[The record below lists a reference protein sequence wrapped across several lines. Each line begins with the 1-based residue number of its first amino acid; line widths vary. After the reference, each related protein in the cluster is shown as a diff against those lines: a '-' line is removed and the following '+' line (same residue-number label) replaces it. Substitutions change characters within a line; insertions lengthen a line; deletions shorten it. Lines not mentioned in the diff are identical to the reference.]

1 MEFLKEAKKLKLELI
16 KIRRHLHQ
24 HPELSNQEYKTSEY
38 IASLL
43 KKWDYKVKSGIGGA
57 GVIGLLFPSTIN
69 KQLSTKCIA
78 IRADMDALP
87 IHEET
92 EKSYASKTKGI
103 MHACGHDGNMTCA
116 LGAAKLLAA
125 HQSELTKTVKF
136 IFQPAEEVSNGAERI
151 IKAGVLKDPAVEAI
165 IGMHVYT
172 LLPAGKVGIKY
183 GQMMANVDEFTL
195 TIIGEGG
202 HGAAPHKGV
211 DAIAVAADV
220 ITALQQVVSRQ
231 TDPAD
236 PVVLTIGTINGGTQY
251 NILADKVVMKGTVRT
266 LNDKTHREMPKKIE
280 KIGRGITSAF
290 GARYQLEYKVLGVA
304 LINNDQIVDTIK
316 IAAAKILGANN
327 IVTINRASMVGE
339 DFASYLQQVSG
350 AFVYLG
356 VGNKAKGITYP
367 WHHAC
372 FDLDEEALP
381 VGAAVLAQSVWEWQ
395 SSKIVANR

>member
-1 MEFLKEAKKLKLELI
+1 MDFLKEANKLKTEMI

-24 HPELSNQEYKTSEY
+24 HPELSNKEYKTSAY

-43 KKWDYKVKSGIGGA
+43 KNWGYKVKSKIGGT
-57 GVIGLLFPSTIN
+57 GLIGLLEPPSAIRHPRT
-69 KQLSTKCIA
+69 SSIA

-87 IHEET
+87 IQEAIK
-92 EKSYASKTKGI
+92 KSFSSRSKGI

-125 HQSELTKTVKF
+125 HQSELTKPVKF
-136 IFQPAEEVSNGAERI
+136 IFQPAEEVSNGAERM
-151 IKAGVLKDPAVEAI
+151 IKAGVLKNPLVEAI

-195 TIIGEGG
+195 TIFGEGG
-202 HGAAPHKGV
+202 HGAAPHKGI
-211 DAIAVAADV
+211 DAITVAADV

-251 NILADKVVMKGTVRT
+251 NILADKVVMNGTVRT
-266 LNDKTHREMPKKIE
+266 LNDKTHQEIPKKIE
-280 KIGRGITSAF
+280 KIIRGITAAF
-290 GARYQLEYKVLGVA
+290 GARYSLEYKGLGVA
-304 LINNDQIVDTIK
+304 LVNCDQIVDAIK
-316 IAAAKILGANN
+316 NAATEILGEKN
-327 IVTINRASMVGE
+327 IITINRASMGGE
-339 DFASYLQQVSG
+339 DFASYLQQVPG
-350 AFVYLG
+350 AFFYLG

-367 WHHAC
+367 WHHSC

-381 VGAAVLAQSVWEWQ
+381 VGAAVLAQSVWSWQ
-395 SSKIVANR
+395 

>member
-1 MEFLKEAKKLKLELI
+1 MDFLKEAGKIKSELI

-24 HPELSNQEYKTSEY
+24 HPELSGQEYKTSAY

-43 KKWDYKVKSGIGGA
+43 KKWGYKVKSKVGGT
-57 GVIGLLFPSTIN
+57 GVVALLRPTAN
-69 KQLSTKCIA
+69 GQRPAVKCIA

-87 IHEET
+87 IQEAT
-92 EKSYASKTKGI
+92 KKSFSSQSKGI

-125 HQSELTKTVKF
+125 HQSELTETVKF
-136 IFQPAEEVSNGAERI
+136 IFQPAEEVSNGAERM
-151 IKAGVLKDPAVEAI
+151 IKAGVLKDPKVEAI

-195 TIIGEGG
+195 TIVGEGG
-202 HGAAPHKGV
+202 HGAAPHKGI
-211 DAIAVAADV
+211 DAITVAADV

-251 NILADKVVMKGTVRT
+251 NILADKVVMNGTVRT
-266 LNDKTHREMPKKIE
+266 LNDKTHQEMPKKIE
-280 KIGRGITSAF
+280 KIICGITAAF
-290 GARYQLEYKVLGVA
+290 GARYSLEYKGLGVA
-304 LINNDQIVDTIK
+304 LVNCDQIVDTIK
-316 IAAAKILGANN
+316 NAATEILGEKN
-327 IVTINRASMVGE
+327 IITINRASMGGE
-339 DFASYLQQVSG
+339 DFASYLQQVPG
-350 AFVYLG
+350 AFFYLG

-367 WHHAC
+367 WHHSC

-381 VGAAVLAQSVWEWQ
+381 VGAAVLAQSVWSWH
-395 SSKIVANR
+395 V

>member
-1 MEFLKEAKKLKLELI
+1 MNFLREAHKLKSELI

-24 HPELSNQEYKTSEY
+24 YPELSNKEYKTGAY

-43 KKWDYKVKSGIGGA
+43 KKWGYKVKAKIGGT
-57 GVIGLLFPSTIN
+57 GVIGVLFPSTIN
-69 KQLSTKCIA
+69 NQLSTKCIA

-87 IHEET
+87 IHEVT
-92 EKSYASKTKGI
+92 KKSFASLSKGI

-116 LGAAKLLAA
+116 LGAAKLLAV
-125 HQSELTKTVKF
+125 HQKELTKPVKF
-136 IFQPAEEVSNGAERI
+136 IFQPAEEISNGAERM
-151 IKAGVLKDPAVEAI
+151 IKAGALKDPLVEVI

-172 LLPAGKVGIKY
+172 LLPVGKIGLKY
-183 GQMMANVDEFTL
+183 GQMMANVDEFSL
-195 TIIGEGG
+195 TITGEGG

-211 DAIAVAADV
+211 DAIAVAAEV

-236 PVVLTIGTINGGTQY
+236 PVVLTIGMINGGTQY

-266 LNDKTHREMPKKIE
+266 LNDKTHQDMPKKIE
-280 KIGRGITSAF
+280 KVVRGITAAF
-290 GARYQLEYKVLGVA
+290 GARYQLEYKALGVA
-304 LINNDQIVDTIK
+304 LVNSNRIVDTIK
-316 IAAAKILGANN
+316 DAAAKILGANN
-327 IVTINRASMVGE
+327 IVTIDRVSMGGE
-339 DFASYLQQVSG
+339 DFAGYLQQVPG

-381 VGAAVLAQSVWEWQ
+381 VGAAVLAQSVWSWH
-395 SSKIVANR
+395 V

>member
-1 MEFLKEAKKLKLELI
+1 MDFLKEAKKKKAELI
-16 KIRRHLHQ
+16 SIRRHLHQ
-24 HPELSNQEYKTSEY
+24 NPELSNKEYKTSAY

-43 KKWDYKVKSGIGGA
+43 KKWGYKVKTKVGGT
-57 GVIGLLFPSTIN
+57 GVIGLLSPMTHDSRHMTG
-69 KQLSTKCIA
+69 CIA
-78 IRADMDALP
+78 VRADMDALP
-87 IHEET
+87 IQEAAK
-92 EKSYASKTKGI
+92 KSFSSQAKGI

-125 HQSELTKTVKF
+125 HQDELTKPVKF
-136 IFQPAEEVSNGAERI
+136 IFQPAEEVSNGAERM
-151 IKAGVLKDPAVEAI
+151 IKAGALKNPMVEAI

-172 LLPAGKVGIKY
+172 LLPVGQLGLKY

-202 HGAAPHKGV
+202 HGAAPQKGV
-211 DAIAVAADV
+211 DAVAVAAEV

-236 PVVLTIGTINGGTQY
+236 PVVLSIGTINGGTQY
-251 NILADKVVMKGTVRT
+251 NILADKVVMNGTVRT
-266 LNDKTHREMPKKIE
+266 LNDKTHQEMPKKIE
-280 KIGRGITSAF
+280 KVVRGITTAF
-290 GARYQLEYKVLGVA
+290 GARYQISYKGLGIA
-304 LINNDQIVDTIK
+304 LVNNDLIVDKIK
-316 IAAAKILGANN
+316 NSAAEILGAKN
-327 IVTINRASMVGE
+327 IITINRASMGGE
-339 DFASYLQQVSG
+339 DFASYLQRVPG

-381 VGAAVLAQSVWEWQ
+381 VGAAVLAQSVWD
-395 SSKIVANR
+395 INV